1 MVNKSRIK
9 YVCQNCGYES
19 LRWLG
24 KCPECM
30 EWNTLAEELE
40 KPKKSTSAISR
51 TAQNI
56 SSISALSSTSNIRLS
71 TNINEFDRV
80 LGGGLIVG
88 SVVLIAGDPGIGK
101 STLVMQAVAGLHGK
115 VIYVTGEESAEQL
128 KYRAERLKLKS
139 ENLFILSETN
149 LDDIIFTIEKNEPAV
164 AVIDSIQTIYRPE
177 LGTAPG
183 TVGQIR
189 ECTALL
195 MQVAKKKNISIIII
209 GHVTKDGA
217 IAGPKILEHIVD
229 TVLQFG
235 GEKNYSFRIL
245 RAVKNRFGSTN
256 EIGIFEMRDT
266 GLVEVTNP
274 SEVFLSQREYGS
286 SGSVVTSVIEGT
298 RPILVEVQALVTPSN
313 YGMPQ
318 RVTTGFDYRRLSI
331 LLAVLE
337 KRLNYKFSSHNVFLN
352 IAGGVE
358 IDEPAADL
366 AVCSAVVSSIKD
378 IPSDSK
384 TCVVGEVGLGGEIR
398 TIHQV
403 EKRIQEAEKLGFEQI
418 LIPKSTV
425 KVNTKERKIKISQVK
440 TLKEAIDLLVSCPK
454 DPLEKY

>member
-1 MVNKSRIK
+1 MNKPRIK

-30 EWNTLAEELE
+30 GWNTMAEELE
-40 KPKKSTSAISR
+40 KPKKSTSVISGK
-51 TAQNI
+51 AQNI
-56 SSISALSSTSNIRLS
+56 SSMSALSSADNIRLS

-80 LGGGLIVG
+80 LGGGLIIG

-101 STLVMQAVAGLHGK
+101 STLIMQAVSEIKFDASSPGSK

-128 KYRAERLKLKS
+128 KYRSNRLKLKS
-139 ENLFILSETN
+139 ENIFILPETN
-149 LDDIIFTIEKNEPAV
+149 LNDIIYTIEKNEPAV
-164 AVIDSIQTIYRPE
+164 AVIDSIQTIYHPE
-177 LGTAPG
+177 LGTTPG

-245 RAVKNRFGSTN
+245 RAIKNRFGSTN

-298 RPILVEVQALVTPSN
+298 RPILVEVQALVTLAN

-318 RVTTGFDYRRLSI
+318 RVATGFDYRRLSI

-378 IPSDSK
+378 IPTDSK

-418 LIPKSTV
+418 LIPKQNQRFSI
-425 KVNTKERKIKISQVK
+425 KESKINVFEVK
-440 TLKEAIDLLVSCPK
+440 TLKEAISVLIG
-454 DPLEKY
+454 